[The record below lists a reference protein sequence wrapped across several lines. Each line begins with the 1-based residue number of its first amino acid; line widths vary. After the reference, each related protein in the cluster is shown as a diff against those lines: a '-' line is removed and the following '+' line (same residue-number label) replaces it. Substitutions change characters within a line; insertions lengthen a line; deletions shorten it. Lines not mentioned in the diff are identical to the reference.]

1 MNQPPEPNIIQS
13 GINNISDRI
22 KTVGSSISET
32 GDSIATTVASIRDT
46 GSSVASSTLDTVK
59 TYLPEAPAPSNGSS
73 FSLSDYTT
81 MSSEFLESNSYIA
94 RTAFVLLIVFTFFVL
109 LRLGTIMIKYF
120 VGRSTD
126 PTKVVDGMINGN
138 DVKTIPQGPGEPNI
152 YRSNNELTGIEFTWS
167 VNLYVKDQTTTSLSN
182 IHIFSKGSIP
192 VQDAPNSTIN
202 KAPGL
207 YLNKSAN
214 SLVVYMDTLTGP
226 SSNET
231 ITVDNI
237 PHNKWLNVII
247 RCKNR
252 VIDVYVNG
260 QIAKSQVLSGVPKQ
274 NYGSVYVFKD
284 QQFTGYLSDLLYY
297 KHALTINEINSLMT
311 KSVNLKM
318 LSPDSVDVT
327 GTNYLGF
334 KWFV

>member
-13 GINNISDRI
+13 GINNIGERI

-46 GSSVASSTLDTVK
+46 GTNVASSTLDTVK
-59 TYLPEAPAPSNGSS
+59 TYLPEAPTPANGSS

-81 MSSEFLESNSYIA
+81 MSSEFLESNSYVA

-109 LRLGTIMIKYF
+109 LRLGTILIKYF

-126 PTKVVDGMINGN
+126 PMKVVDGMIDGG
-138 DVKTIPQGPGEPNI
+138 DGMIIPQGPGELNI
-152 YRSNNELTGIEFTWS
+152 YRSNNELSGIEFTWS
-167 VNLYVKDQTTTSLSN
+167 VNLYIKDQTTTATDK
-182 IHIFSKGSIP
+182 IHIFSKGSKP
-192 VQDAPNSTIN
+192 VTDMPESTIN

-207 YLNKSAN
+207 YLNRPQN
-214 SLVVYMDTLTGP
+214 SLVVYMDTLTTS

-247 RCKNR
+247 RCKNKH
-252 VIDVYVNG
+252 IDVYVNG
-260 QIAKSQVLSGVPKQ
+260 QIAKSQLLNGVPKQ
-274 NYGSVYVFKD
+274 NYGSIYVLNDK
-284 QQFTGYLSDLLYY
+284 QFSGKLSGLLYY
-297 KHALTINEINSLMT
+297 KRALTINEINKLMQD
-311 KSVNLKM
+311 SVNLKM

-327 GTNYLGF
+327 GTDYLGF